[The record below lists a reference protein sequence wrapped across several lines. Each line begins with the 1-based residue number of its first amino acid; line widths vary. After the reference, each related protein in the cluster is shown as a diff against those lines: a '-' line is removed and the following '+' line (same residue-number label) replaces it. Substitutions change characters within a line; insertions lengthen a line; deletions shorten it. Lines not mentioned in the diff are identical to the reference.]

1 MDKPRDYLKALRTER
16 NLTTQEVAEAIGI
29 SKQYYSMIETGI
41 SQKRM
46 DLTLVRRIADFFG
59 VSIEWVA
66 EQEKQLEETGEETK
80 D

>member
-16 NLTTQEVAEAIGI
+16 NLTTQEVAEAFGI